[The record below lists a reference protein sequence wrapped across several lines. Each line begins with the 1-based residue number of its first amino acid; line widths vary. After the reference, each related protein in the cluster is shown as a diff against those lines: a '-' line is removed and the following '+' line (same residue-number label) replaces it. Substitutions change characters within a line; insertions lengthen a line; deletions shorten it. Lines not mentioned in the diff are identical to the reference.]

1 MDGNR
6 LSNDDFVKEASSV
19 VDYNHKL
26 LGKEIISGKD
36 CFKIEMI
43 PKPSATIVRK
53 KVMSANWKIDF
64 TGQSFFE
71 FEEYRTLGN
80 NFLLR
85 LRWIF

>member
-1 MDGNR
+1 
-6 LSNDDFVKEASSV
+6 
-19 VDYNHKL
+19 
-26 LGKEIISGKD
+26 
-36 CFKIEMI
+36 MI
-43 PKPSATIVRK
+43 PKPSAAIVWE
-53 KVMSANWKIDF
+53 KVMSTNWEIDF